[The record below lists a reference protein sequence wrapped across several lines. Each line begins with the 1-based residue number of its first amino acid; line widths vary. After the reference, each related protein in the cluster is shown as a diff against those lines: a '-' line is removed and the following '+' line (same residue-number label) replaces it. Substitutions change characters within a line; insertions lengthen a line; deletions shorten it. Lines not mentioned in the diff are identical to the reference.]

1 MKTLQPFTS
10 NLQNIQAHIV
20 YKSFLKMPSYEP
32 WFPSIWI
39 LMKWRHRSF
48 FHATKS
54 LYNSFL
60 GLKNRAVTT
69 AEQFNIR

>member
-20 YKSFLKMPSYEP
+20 YKSLFEMTTQKFLSPPQNHYT
-32 WFPSIWI
+32 I
-39 LMKWRHRSF
+39 
-48 FHATKS
+48 AS
-54 LYNSFL
+54 LVK
-60 GLKNRAVTT
+60 KNRAVTT